1 MTEAQ
6 EGPVTLVRIDEINIV
21 NTRLRGKEKFKEI
34 VASISRLG
42 LKKPITITPASGKHG
57 PRKYDLVC
65 GEGRILAFIALGET
79 MIPAFIRNYTTE
91 ELFLMSLVENMARR
105 QARAPELLGEIAAM
119 KERGYTVGQIAAKT
133 DLTNKYVTGVLRLIS
148 HGEHA
153 LISAVEKRRV
163 PLCVAIEI
171 ATSDDKGVQKA
182 LHDAYEQNLL
192 RGKKLIKVRE
202 FIDKRRARL
211 QGRKVKGEDPSA
223 GSARKMLQAYRDET
237 AKQQA
242 VVKQAQLCQRH
253 LLYVA
258 SALKRLVADDNFIN
272 LLRAESLDSM
282 PHYLAERVL

>member
-1 MTEAQ
+1 MTRQ
-6 EGPVTLVRIDEINIV
+6 DGPVTLVPVEDINIV
-21 NTRLRGKEKFKEI
+21 NTRLRGKAKFKEI
-34 VASISRLG
+34 VASIAKLG

-57 PRKYDLVC
+57 DRKYDLVC
-65 GEGRILAFIALGET
+65 GEGRILAFIALGEP

-91 ELFLMSLVENMARR
+91 ELLLMSLVENMARR
-105 QARAPELLGEIAAM
+105 QARAPELFGEIAAM
-119 KERGYTVGQIAAKT
+119 KERGYSVSQIAAKT
-133 DLTNKYVTGVLRLIS
+133 DLSSKYVTGVLRLIN

-153 LISAVEKRRV
+153 LITAVEKHRE
-163 PLCVAIEI
+163 PLWVAIEI
-171 ATSDDKGVQKA
+171 ATSDDQGVQKV
-182 LHDAYEQNLL
+182 LLDAYDQNLL

-202 FIDKRRARL
+202 FIAKRRARL
-211 QGRKVKGEDPSA
+211 LGRKVKGEDSTTASA
-223 GSARKMLQAYRDET
+223 HKMLQAYHDET